1 MDAQRFIKEI
11 GRGGGAARSL
21 SYDTAKQ
28 MFESLFEGRFDDLE
42 LGAILIALRMK
53 GESLDEVRAALDV
66 LEPRLNRLPV
76 DLARPCVSIPSYN
89 GARHTPNLVP
99 LLACLLADAG
109 VQVVVHG
116 VLPDEACATTAEIM
130 AAMGLGAVRGIRQ
143 AVDVIDR
150 GVPAFVPVELLS
162 PPLAGLLALRAR
174 LGVRNIGHTLAK
186 LINPTFAPDCLRM
199 VSFTHPDSN
208 RLQHDYFTG
217 SRRPAMLMRGTDG
230 EVVASTRQAAQI
242 DWVHDGACEVV
253 VPSQPTPAG
262 ALPALPALP
271 DAADASATARWIQS
285 VLAGERPVPQAIDQQ
300 VGAVLLAL
308 GIQPVSH
315 TPLSSDAFDEAFG
328 SAKAHGATI

>member
-1 MDAQRFIKEI
+1 MDAQRFITEI
-11 GRGGGAARSL
+11 GRGAQGARSL
-21 SYDTAKQ
+21 PYDMARQ
-28 MFESLFEGRFDDLE
+28 MFEILFDGRFDDLE

-66 LEPRLNRLPV
+66 LEPGLNRLPV
-76 DLARPCVSIPSYN
+76 DMSRPCVSIPSYS

-116 VLPDEACATTAEIM
+116 VSGDERRTTTAEIM
-130 AAMGLGAVRGIRQ
+130 SAMGLGAVRDIGQ

-162 PPLAGLLALRAR
+162 PPLAGLLALPAR

-186 LINPTFAPDCLRM
+186 LINPTLAPDCLRM
-199 VSFTHPDSN
+199 VSFTHPEFN
-208 RLQHDYFTG
+208 RLQHDCFMG
-217 SRRPAMLMRGTDG
+217 SRSPVMLMRGTDG
-230 EVVASTRQAAQI
+230 EVVASTRRAAQI
-242 DWVHDGACEVV
+242 DWVHDGECEVPV
-253 VPSQPTPAG
+253 LAQANASG
-262 ALPALPALP
+262 GLPALP
-271 DAADASATARWIQS
+271 DASDACATARWIQS

-300 VGAVLLAL
+300 VGAILLAL
-308 GIQPVSH
+308 GNRSVSH
-315 TPLSSDAFDEAFG
+315 TPLSSDAFDQAFG

>member
-11 GRGGGAARSL
+11 GRGGEGARSL
-21 SYDTAKQ
+21 SYDTAMQ
-28 MFESLFEGRFDDLE
+28 MFESLFEGRFDDVE

-76 DLARPCVSIPSYN
+76 DLLRPCVSIPSYN

-116 VLPDEACATTAEIM
+116 GACDKGRTTTAEIM
-130 AAMGLGAVRGIRQ
+130 SAMGLGAVRGIGQ

-162 PPLAGLLALRAR
+162 PPLAGLLGLRDR

-186 LINPTFAPDCLRM
+186 LMNPTLAPDCLRM
-199 VSFTHPDSN
+199 ASFTHPEFN

-217 SRRPAMLMRGTDG
+217 SKRPAMLMRGTEG
-230 EVVASTRQAAQI
+230 EVVASTRRAAQI
-242 DWVHDGACEVV
+242 DWVHDGECEVAV
-253 VPSQPTPAG
+253 FAQSIAVSG
-262 ALPALPALP
+262 LPALP
-271 DAADASATARWIQS
+271 DAADGCATARWIQS
-285 VLAGERPVPQAIDQQ
+285 ALAGERPVPQAIDQQ

-308 GIQPVSH
+308 GIRSARH
-315 TPLSSDAFDEAFG
+315 TPLSSDAFDQAFG

>member
-1 MDAQRFIKEI
+1 MDAQRFITEI
-11 GRGGGAARSL
+11 GRGAQGARSL
-21 SYDTAKQ
+21 PYDVALQ
-28 MFESLFEGRFDDLE
+28 MFELLFEGRFDDIE

-66 LEPRLNRLPV
+66 LEPGLNRLPV
-76 DLARPCVSIPSYN
+76 DVSRPCVSIPSYN

-116 VLPDEACATTAEIM
+116 VSGDERRTSTAEIM
-130 AAMGLGAVRGIRQ
+130 SAMGLGAVRDIGQ

-174 LGVRNIGHTLAK
+174 LGVRNIGHTLVK
-186 LINPTFAPDCLRM
+186 LINPTLAPDCLRM
-199 VSFTHPDSN
+199 ASFTHPEFN
-208 RLQHDYFTG
+208 RLQHDYFIG
-217 SRRPAMLMRGTDG
+217 SRRPAMLMRGTEG
-230 EVVASTRQAAQI
+230 EVVASTRRAAQI
-242 DWVHDGACEVV
+242 DWVHDGECEVAV
-253 VPSQPTPAG
+253 LAQAIASG
-262 ALPALPALP
+262 GLPALP
-271 DAADASATARWIQS
+271 DASDACATARWIQS

-300 VGAVLLAL
+300 VGAILLAL
-308 GIQPVSH
+308 GIRSVSH
-315 TPLSSDAFDEAFG
+315 TPLSSDAFDQAFG

>member
-11 GRGGGAARSL
+11 GRGAEGARSL
-21 SYDTAKQ
+21 PYDMALQ
-28 MFESLFEGRFDDLE
+28 MFEFLFEGRFDDIE

-66 LEPRLNRLPV
+66 LEPGLNRLPV
-76 DLARPCVSIPSYN
+76 DMTRPCVSIPSYN

-116 VLPDEACATTAEIM
+116 VSGDERRTTTAEIM
-130 AAMGLGAVRGIRQ
+130 SAMGLGAVRDIGQ

-186 LINPTFAPDCLRM
+186 LINPTLAPDCLRM
-199 VSFTHPDSN
+199 ASFTHPEFN
-208 RLQHDYFTG
+208 RLQHDYFIG
-217 SRRPAMLMRGTDG
+217 SRRPAMLLPATEG
-230 EVVASTRQAAQI
+230 EVVASTRRTAQI
-242 DWVHDGACEVV
+242 DWVHDGECEVAV
-253 VPSQPTPAG
+253 LAQAIASG
-262 ALPALPALP
+262 GLPALP
-271 DAADASATARWIQS
+271 DASDACATARWIQS

-308 GIQPVSH
+308 GIRTVSH
-315 TPLSSDAFDEAFG
+315 TPLSSDAFDQAFG